1 MRIMKNMNWIFFGLI
16 IIAYTTTVY
25 RQWLW
30 TLYPTSD
37 PAPMTLLTDHLLHAA
52 NDAVTLGIGLIGV
65 LALFLGL
72 MKIIEASGLL
82 AVFAKLL
89 APLLQRLFPEVPTQH
104 PAMGAMVMNLSANM
118 LGMGNAATPF
128 GLKAMQELDKLN
140 PHPGIASNAMILFL
154 ALNTSCI
161 TFLPAKV
168 IALRTAAGS
177 QDPTAIII
185 TTLFATLC
193 STVAA
198 IVITKWLQRFS
209 KLPVPAPHL
218 NPPATSLW
226 ASLLSLAVLLCLI
239 PLLLLGGATLTTW
252 FLPTLIVSII
262 SYGLYKKV
270 DLYTQ
275 FTEGAKGGF
284 ETAIKIIPYLVA
296 ILVAVAMFRAS
307 GALHY
312 LSSIISPLTNKMGLP
327 SEALPMVFM
336 RPLSGS
342 GSLGILADVLND
354 PAIGPDSYTGY
365 LVSTMMGSTETTFYV
380 LAIYFGAVQIKKIRH
395 ALAVGL
401 LVEMTGIIASIV
413 AVSWLLL

>member
-1 MRIMKNMNWIFFGLI
+1 MNWIFFGLI
-16 IIAYTTTVY
+16 AIAYTTTVY

-30 TLYPTSD
+30 ALDPTGD
-37 PAPMTLLTDHLLHAA
+37 PAPMTLLTDQLLHAA

-82 AVFAKLL
+82 NVFAKLL

-140 PHPGIASNAMILFL
+140 PHPGVASNAMILFL

-193 STVAA
+193 STMAA

-209 KLPVPAPHL
+209 KLPAPSTHL
-218 NPPATSLW
+218 NHPTTYSLW
-226 ASLLSLAVLLCLI
+226 ASLLSLGALLGLI

-307 GALHY
+307 GALYY
-312 LSSIISPLTNKMGLP
+312 LSSIISPLTNKVGLP
-327 SEALPMVFM
+327 SEALTMVFM

-401 LVEMTGIIASIV
+401 LVEITGIIASIV

>member
-1 MRIMKNMNWIFFGLI
+1 MNWIFFGLI
-16 IIAYTTTVY
+16 AIAYTTTVY

-30 TLYPTSD
+30 ELYPTHD
-37 PAPMTLLTDHLLHAA
+37 PAPMTLLTDQLLHAA

-82 AVFAKLL
+82 NIFAKLL
-89 APLLQRLFPEVPTQH
+89 APLLQRLFPEVPAQH
-104 PAMGAMVMNLSANM
+104 PAMGAMVMNFSANM

-140 PHPGIASNAMILFL
+140 SNPGIASNAMILFL

-161 TFLPAKV
+161 TFFPAKV

-177 QDPTAIII
+177 QNPTSIII

-193 STVAA
+193 STVVA
-198 IVITKWLQRFS
+198 VVVTKWLQRFS
-209 KLPVPAPHL
+209 KLPPSPLTASDIKDHPTY
-218 NPPATSLW
+218 PLW
-226 ASLLSLAVLLCLI
+226 TALVSLAVLLSLI
-239 PLLLLGGATLTTW
+239 PLLLLSSATLTTW
-252 FLPTLIVSII
+252 ILPTLIVSII
-262 SYGLYKKV
+262 SYGLYKNV

-296 ILVAVAMFRAS
+296 ILVAIAMFRAS

-312 LSSIISPLTNKMGLP
+312 LSNLISPLTNKIGLP

-342 GSLGILADVLND
+342 GSLGILADILND

-395 ALAVGL
+395 ALAAGL
-401 LVEMTGIIASIV
+401 LIEMAGMIASIV
-413 AVSWLLL
+413 AVNWLLF

>member
-1 MRIMKNMNWIFFGLI
+1 MNWIFFGLI
-16 IIAYTTTVY
+16 AIAYTTTVY

-30 TLYPTSD
+30 ALYPSND
-37 PAPMTLLTDHLLHAA
+37 PAPMTLLTDQLLHAA

-72 MKIIEASGLL
+72 MKIVEASGLL
-82 AVFAKLL
+82 NIFAKLL
-89 APLLQRLFPEVPTQH
+89 APLLQRLFPEVPAQH
-104 PAMGAMVMNLSANM
+104 PAMGAIVMNLSANM

-140 PHPGIASNAMILFL
+140 TNPGIASNAMILFL
-154 ALNTSCI
+154 ALNTSCV

-177 QDPTAIII
+177 QDPASIIM

-193 STVAA
+193 STVVA
-198 IVITKWLQRFS
+198 IVVTKWLQRFS
-209 KLPVPAPHL
+209 KLPSSIPTASNIKDHPTY
-218 NPPATSLW
+218 PLW
-226 ASLLSLAVLLCLI
+226 ISLLSLATLLCLI
-239 PLLLLGGATLTTW
+239 PLLLLGGVALTTW
-252 FLPTLIVSII
+252 ILPTLIVSII

-275 FTEGAKGGF
+275 FTDGAKGGF

-307 GALHY
+307 GALYY
-312 LSSIISPLTNKMGLP
+312 LSNAISPLTNKIGLP

-395 ALAVGL
+395 ALAAGL
-401 LVEMTGIIASIV
+401 LVEVTGMIASIV
-413 AVSWLLL
+413 AVNWLLI

>member
-1 MRIMKNMNWIFFGLI
+1 MNWIFFGLI
-16 IIAYTTTVY
+16 AIAYTTTAY

-37 PAPMTLLTDHLLHAA
+37 PAPMTLLSDQLLHAA

-72 MKIIEASGLL
+72 MKIMEASGLL
-82 AVFAKLL
+82 NILAKLL
-89 APLLQRLFPEVPTQH
+89 APLLQRLFPEVPAQH
-104 PAMGAMVMNLSANM
+104 PAMGAMVMNFSANM

-140 PHPGIASNAMILFL
+140 PNPGIASNAMILFL

-161 TFLPAKV
+161 TFFPAKV

-177 QDPTAIII
+177 QNPTSVII

-193 STVAA
+193 STIVA
-198 IVITKWLQRFS
+198 IVVTKWLQRFS
-209 KLPVPAPHL
+209 KLPSSRLDIKDHSTYP
-218 NPPATSLW
+218 LW
-226 ASLLSLAVLLCLI
+226 TALLSLAVILSLI
-239 PLLLLGGATLTTW
+239 PLLLLSSTTLTTW
-252 FLPTLIVSII
+252 LLPSLIISII

-270 DLYTQ
+270 DLYAQ

-284 ETAIKIIPYLVA
+284 ETAIKIIPYFVA
-296 ILVAVAMFRAS
+296 ILVAIAMFRAS
-307 GALHY
+307 GALCY
-312 LSSIISPLTNKMGLP
+312 LSNAISPLTNKIGLP

-342 GSLGILADVLND
+342 GSLGILADLLND

-395 ALAVGL
+395 ALAAGL
-401 LVEMTGIIASIV
+401 IIEMAGMIASIM
-413 AVSWLLL
+413 AVNWLLF